1 MMTASSRLTA
11 SPVMASALMLS
22 RNRITAKRYN
32 GQGYYGQQQGY
43 YVQPGYPPQPPP
55 VYRQW

>member
-1 MMTASSRLTA
+1 
-11 SPVMASALMLS
+11 MANALMLS
-22 RNRITAKRYN
+22 RSRYGQGYN

>member
-11 SPVMASALMLS
+11 SPAYGQ
-22 RNRITAKRYN
+22 RYYAQPQPYYGQGYN
-32 GQGYYGQQQGY
+32 QGYYGQQQGY
-43 YVQPGYPPQPPP
+43 YAQPGYPPQPPP